1 MKIRLVFIG
10 KENLEELQVALQDY
24 ISKINNYNPFEIE
37 AIPYLKNAKSLSIE
51 LQKKQEGELFLKKV
65 VAQDV
70 VVLLDERGKECSSL
84 QFSQFIQ
91 QRFNSGCKNVVFLI
105 GGAYGFSEEVY
116 QRAQFVLSMSKMTF
130 PHKLA
135 RLLFVEQLYRAF
147 TILKG
152 EPYHH
157 E

>member
-1 MKIRLVFIG
+1 MKIKLLFIG
-10 KENLEELQVALQDY
+10 KENLEELQTASQDY
-24 ISKINNYNPFEIE
+24 ISKINNYNSFEME
-37 AIPYLKNAKSLSIE
+37 AIPYLKNTKSLTIE
-51 LQKKQEGELFLKKV
+51 LQRKQEGELFLKKINT
-65 VAQDV
+65 QDI
-70 VVLLDERGKECSSL
+70 VVLLDERGKEVSSL

-91 QRFNSGCKNVVFLI
+91 QRLNSGCKNLLFLI

-116 QRAQFVLSMSKMTF
+116 SRSNFVISLSKMTF

-157 E
+157 C

>member
-1 MKIRLVFIG
+1 MKIKLLFIG
-10 KENLEELQVALQDY
+10 KENLEELQTASQDY
-24 ISKINNYNPFEIE
+24 ISKINNYNSFESE
-37 AIPYLKNAKSLSIE
+37 AIPYLKNTKSLSVE
-51 LQKKQEGELFLKKV
+51 LQKKQEGELLLKKTGS
-65 VAQDV
+65 QDI
-70 VVLLDERGKECSSL
+70 VVLLDERGQECSSL

-91 QRFNSGCKNVVFLI
+91 QRLNSGCKNLLFFI

-116 QRAQFVLSMSKMTF
+116 QRANFTISMSKMTF

-135 RLLFVEQLYRAF
+135 RLLFEEQLYRAF
-147 TILKG
+147 SILKG